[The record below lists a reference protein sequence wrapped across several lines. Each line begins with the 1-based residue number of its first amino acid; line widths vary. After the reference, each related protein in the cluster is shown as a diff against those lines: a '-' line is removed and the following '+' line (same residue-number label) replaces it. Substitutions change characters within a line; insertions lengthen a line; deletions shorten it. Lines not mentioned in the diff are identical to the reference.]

1 MDLIVRALPSAYSAN
16 FGQLGDEINQIK
28 KQLSVTT
35 PED

>member
-1 MDLIVRALPSAYSAN
+1 MDLIVRALPSAYGTG

-28 KQLSVTT
+28 KQLLITT